1 MVYVPLWAC
10 GSLARMA
17 AHDGALAMARG
28 LIGNRVPAAVHKA
41 TAHHAVSLQHA
52 FAHGGGGNR
61 ENKRTCGR
69 IALAEVLDELAAR
82 QLDVVAGVVAVRV
95 GHCPL
100 VPVCTVGACA
110 RACRP
115 EVGASHDT
123 GVPYLQRRRDAIL
136 ATVFTQATCG
146 GKGAT
151 SNWRAGRIC

>member
-1 MVYVPLWAC
+1 V
-10 GSLARMA
+10 
-17 AHDGALAMARG
+17 AL
-28 LIGNRVPAAVHKA
+28 LSEKDVPAAVHKA

-100 VPVCTVGACA
+100 VPVCAVDACA

-123 GVPYLQRRRDAIL
+123 GVPYLQRRRDGVLLETFAANMYRCTRVL
-136 ATVFTQATCG
+136 NRHREVVTPAVS
-146 GKGAT
+146 GAVELRQHIGV
-151 SNWRAGRIC
+151 SR